1 MDSARVAEWAGA
13 LGFDS
18 GSVFAL
24 ASEYGRS
31 RSIILVRWVQFCC
44 VDPPMVAVPV
54 RKGRPIEP
62 IIRDSHAFALSRLD
76 PAEAFIWRKLQR
88 ADEHADDPLELIDY
102 DGLVTG
108 APCIKRAQCSLDC
121 EVVRHIDLEG
131 DHELYVGQIVGMRS
145 RDPEVSRIANG
156 LALAPPSSLLPRRP
170 VLEPEE
176 EELAIDDD

>member
-24 ASEYGRS
+24 ASKYGRS
-31 RSIILVRWVQFCC
+31 RAVILVRWAQFCC
-44 VDPPMVAVPV
+44 VDPPMVVVSV

-76 PAEAFIWRKLQR
+76 PSEAFIWRKLQK
-88 ADEHADDPLELIDY
+88 ADEHADDPLELIDC
-102 DGLVTG
+102 DALATG
-108 APCIKRAQCSLDC
+108 SPCIRRALCSLDC

-145 RDPEVSRIANG
+145 RDPAVSRMANG
-156 LALAPPSSLLPRRP
+156 LALAQPSGAVARGPSGA
-170 VLEPEE
+170 PEE
-176 EELAIDDD
+176 EMAIDDD

>member
-1 MDSARVAEWAGA
+1 MDSARVADWAVA

-24 ASEYGRS
+24 ASEFGRS

-44 VDPPMVAVPV
+44 IDPPMVAVSV

-76 PAEAFIWRKLQR
+76 PAESFIWRKLHK
-88 ADEHADDPLELIDY
+88 ADEHADDPLELIQY
-102 DGLVTG
+102 DRLATG
-108 APCIKRAQCSLDC
+108 SPCIRRALCSLDC

-145 RDPEVSRIANG
+145 LDPEAMRIANG
-156 LALAPPSSLLPRRP
+156 LALAHPSNGHARQPT
-170 VLEPEE
+170 VEPEE
-176 EELAIDDD
+176 ELAFGDD

>member
-18 GSVFAL
+18 GSMFAL
-24 ASEYGRS
+24 ASKFGRS
-31 RSIILVRWVQFCC
+31 RAVILVRWVQFCC
-44 VDPPMVAVPV
+44 VDPPMVAVSV

-76 PAEAFIWRKLQR
+76 PNETFIWRKLQK
-88 ADEHADDPLELIDY
+88 ADEHADDPLELIGHDA
-102 DGLVTG
+102 LVTG
-108 APCIKRAQCSLDC
+108 SPCIDRALCSLDC

-145 RDPEVSRIANG
+145 RDPAVTQMANG
-156 LALAPPSSLLPRRP
+156 LALAQPSSAVSRGPAM
-170 VLEPEE
+170 EPE